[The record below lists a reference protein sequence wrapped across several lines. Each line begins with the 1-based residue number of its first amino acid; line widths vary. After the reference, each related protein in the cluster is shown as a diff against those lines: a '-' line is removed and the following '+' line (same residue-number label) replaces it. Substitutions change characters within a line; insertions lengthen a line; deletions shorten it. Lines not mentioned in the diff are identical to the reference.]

1 MSLSSLQYLVL
12 PPVGNVLLALFG
24 ALLWRSSRGL
34 GLTLVIAG
42 LLSLLLISTPL
53 VSYWLRHGLEIY
65 PPLTPTAAKRGQAI
79 VILGGGRNY
88 DSPEFGWGD
97 APSNTT
103 WRRLA
108 YGALLA
114 KQYDLPVLL
123 SGGRV
128 HHEALA
134 EAQLMARAMRQ
145 LFEIDPTWVETQSRD
160 TAENASESARLL
172 EGTGIQRVLLVSQ
185 AWHLPRAVAAFEH
198 AGLDAIPAP
207 TEFTGNPGLGPL
219 AFVPR
224 AYYLR
229 QSTQAIHEWLG
240 RMVYG
245 LQRNL

>member
-12 PPVGNVLLALFG
+12 PPTGNVLLALLG

-34 GLTLVIAG
+34 GLTLMIAG

-53 VSYWLRHGLEIY
+53 VSYWLRHGLEVY
-65 PPLTPTAAKRGQAI
+65 PPLTPAEAKRGQAI

-114 KQYDLPVLL
+114 KQYHLPVLL

-128 HHEALA
+128 HDEALA
-134 EAQLMARAMRQ
+134 ESQLMARAMRQ
-145 LFEIDPTWVETQSRD
+145 LFEIDPAWVETQSRN
-160 TAENASESARLL
+160 TAENATESARLL

-198 AGLDAIPAP
+198 AGLEAIPAP
-207 TEFTGNPGLGPL
+207 TEFTANPGFGPM

-229 QSTQAIHEWLG
+229 QSAQALHEWLG
-240 RMVYG
+240 RLVYG